1 MSMQNSHGDGHR
13 AEREVD
19 RTADQVLGAR
29 VRSLRER
36 RELTQTE
43 FAQALGLDQSAVS
56 RIEDG
61 SRPLTARELASASSA
76 LAVTISGLLE
86 EEASGSTV
94 LRAGDC
100 EDDGVRESL
109 KIFRDCIDE
118 YRGVE
123 ALAG

>member
-1 MSMQNSHGDGHR
+1 MRSAHDIGQGPDGE
-13 AEREVD
+13 ANP
-19 RTADQVLGAR
+19 TADQALGAR
-29 VRSLRER
+29 IRALRER
-36 RELTQTE
+36 RELTQAE
-43 FAQALGLDQSAVS
+43 FAEALGLDQSAVS

-76 LAVTISGLLE
+76 LAVTISELLE
-86 EEASGSTV
+86 EEAPATV

-100 EDDGVRESL
+100 EDEDVWDSL
-109 KIFRDCIDE
+109 RIFRECIDE

>member
-1 MSMQNSHGDGHR
+1 MDMRSAHDIGQGADGE
-13 AEREVD
+13 ANP
-19 RTADQVLGAR
+19 TADQALGAR
-29 VRSLRER
+29 IRALRER
-36 RELTQTE
+36 RELTQAE
-43 FAQALGLDQSAVS
+43 FAEALGLDQSAVS

-86 EEASGSTV
+86 EEVPGSTV

-100 EDDGVRESL
+100 ADGDVRDSL
-109 KIFRDCIDE
+109 RIFRECIDE